1 MGPVINSQLAILHSQ
16 LLQNEMG
23 TVLTLLFSRFDVV
36 DYTNNLINPKYNYDE
51 LQHLV
56 VICDD
61 GYLMSCCMQFV
72 LFITCSYICRSNVI
86 IHLCTTFNVLFQVF
100 DSNTIRAVV
109 GLWTP
114 F

>member
-61 GYLMSCCMQFV
+61 GYLMSYSYMLYAICFV
-72 LFITCSYICRSNVI
+72 YYVFIY
-86 IHLCTTFNVLFQVF
+86 LQVQCYHPLVYNF
-100 DSNTIRAVV
+100 
-109 GLWTP
+109 
-114 F
+114 